1 MKKTTNILIAIAVI
15 IIAVVI
21 LNFTV
26 FNSNSIKIKIGSKY
40 DKQMQLTEDKTKF
53 KLGEVIYYSASSKGK
68 ISKNMDITIKV
79 QNQPNKQSIQKEN
92 FKIKSGTKFVR
103 PINPVQVD
111 KKGKYKIEV
120 LDGNKVLDSK
130 EIEVE

>member
-1 MKKTTNILIAIAVI
+1 MKKTTKILIAIALI
-15 IIAVVI
+15 ILAVVI

-40 DKQMQLTEDKTKF
+40 DKQMQLTEDRTKF
-53 KLGEVIYYSASSKGK
+53 KIGEAIYYSASSKGK
-68 ISKNMDITIKV
+68 ILKNMDITIKV
-79 QNQPNKQSIQKEN
+79 ENESNKQSIQKEN
-92 FKIKSGTKFVR
+92 FKITSGTKFVR
-103 PINPVQVD
+103 PINPLQVD

-120 LDGNKVLDSK
+120 LDVNNVLDSK